1 MADETKTGKADRPKT
16 PALEVPPGDRTS
28 GRTVSPARLPTD
40 LALKVQ
46 TQMGWIATLRELTES
61 LPDVPAETSLEEV
74 SQIQQLVEETHKAFI
89 KEHAYFEMSW
99 PAALTQHEYFAENA
113 HQAES
118 RCYLQARRVIGVL
131 RHALAPAQPAQP
143 TTSSSAG
150 EARQTLSR
158 LPDISLPKFTGEYAA
173 WPAFRDLFTSL
184 IMQNEQLTNVERLH
198 YLRSSVEGA
207 PAQLIAGFIMAGGS
221 LTPSWELLKDRY
233 ENKRLLIH
241 ACLDKLFAS
250 STPVPRKAASLDR
263 LVSGVREAL
272 KGLEALE
279 VMDKLGDCAVVYHV
293 TRLLDRVTRE
303 QWENAVGATQDYP
316 TFEKL
321 EEFLTTKRRALE
333 RIETT
338 TAHPGPSLAPS
349 PPKTAHQTTQQSDS
363 SYPCD
368 CCNAQ
373 HFIVM
378 CTKFRELSP
387 SARHKVAIDKRLCFN
402 CLGRYSMRACKSQRG
417 CKTCSGRHHTMLHG
431 TNPLAAPAQKTA
443 LALVNSS
450 TTHHS
455 ARLLIDTGSELTF
468 VTENLIRQL
477 NIPRHY
483 SGIVIQ
489 GIAGKECT
497 RTRGVVSL
505 TLRSKHSSATAT
517 VRAHV
522 LRTVTSILP
531 SFEAE
536 PEEWPH
542 LRNLALADPDFL
554 IPRPVD
560 ILIGAD
566 AYGQII
572 KPNIIRHSPLM
583 PIAQLSIFG
592 WLVLGPVN
600 REATRTSTHQAST
613 QVNEDAL
620 NELLTKFWVQEEVPT
635 HDVNRLTPDE
645 QRCEEHFK
653 ATHSRDSSGRYVVRI
668 PLKSPADLLGDS
680 YHVAHQCLKGLRRRF
695 SRDVNYQRLYQ
706 QFMMDYETLNHMTKA
721 SSISSRRS
729 HFYLP
734 HHGVLKP
741 DSTTTKLRVVFN
753 GSSAS
758 SSGYS
763 VNDLMYTGAK
773 LHLNISDVLLW
784 IRRHRHSFATD
795 ITKMYRQINI
805 HKDDWELQRILW
817 MDDQLNEVPYHLTT
831 VTYGTKA
838 APFLAVRTLLQ
849 LAEDEGHNY
858 PLAVPSITHG
868 RYVDD
873 IFGGADTIQQLQE
886 VAHQLKGLCM
896 AGGFP
901 LAKWHATHLDI
912 LRTILG
918 LKWLPQ
924 EDTFAFSTRSSRSEG
939 RLTKRLVLS
948 EVAQIFD
955 PLGFASPV
963 VIKAKILLQELW
975 LHKLQWDDPLPSQ
988 LSARWLSIRE
998 ELTSLARLS
1007 IPRWLK
1013 TWSDSQVELHGFSD
1027 ASQLAMAAVIYI
1039 SVHDSNGATFSLVC
1053 SKTKVAPLKRLSIPR
1068 LELTAALLLSRLMQ
1082 YVEATLNMDVTATHM
1097 WTDSLVTLS
1106 WIRSHASRWKDFV
1119 RNRVAQI
1126 QELTPAA
1133 HWRYIP
1139 GTSNPADCASRGLT
1153 ATQLQNHALWW
1164 TGPPWI
1170 LNSDL
1175 WPSQPALSEELSATE
1190 ARPGVSL
1197 LTATPRTEY
1206 QWELIYRYSSLTKL
1220 LRITALCFRFIS
1232 RLRKV
1237 HDSLPARHISPE
1249 TLEKARLFWI
1259 QATQA
1264 AYFSHEL
1271 KALQADSP
1279 LAKAHAFN
1287 RLTAYID
1294 AQGVIRVGGRL
1305 AHAAL
1310 SLDAIHPVIL
1320 PRHSPLSSLIIAHAH
1335 QRTLHGGTQLTLSHI
1350 R

>member
-1 MADETKTGKADRPKT
+1 MADENKTGKTDRPKT
-16 PALEVPPGDRTS
+16 PVLDVPQGDRAS
-28 GRTVSPARLPTD
+28 GRTASPARLAPE
-40 LALKVQ
+40 LALKAR
-46 TQMGWIATLRELTES
+46 TQMGRITLLKELIDA
-61 LPDVPAETSLEEV
+61 LPVVPAETSLEEV
-74 SQIQQLVEETHKAFI
+74 SQFQQQVEETHKAFL
-89 KEHAYFEMSW
+89 KEHAYLEVSW
-99 PAALTQHEYFAENA
+99 PAAFINDEYFSGNA
-113 HQAES
+113 HLDES
-118 RCYLQARRVIGVL
+118 RCYLQARRIIGVL
-131 RHALAPAQPAQP
+131 RHALTAQPAQP
-143 TTSSSAG
+143 QTSSSAG
-150 EARQTLSR
+150 ETRQPHSR
-158 LPDISLPKFTGEYAA
+158 LPDISLPKFTGEYTE
-173 WPAFRDLFTSL
+173 WPAFRNLFTSL
-184 IMQNEQLTNVERLH
+184 ILQNEQLTNVEKLH

-207 PAQLIAGFIMAGGS
+207 AAQPIAGFTMAGDS
-221 LTPSWELLKDRY
+221 LMPSWKLLKDRF

-241 ACLDKLFAS
+241 ALLDKLFAS
-250 STPVPRKAASLDR
+250 STPVPRKAAALDR
-263 LVSGVREAL
+263 HVSGFREAL

-279 VMDKLGDCAVVYHV
+279 VTDKLGDCAVVYQA

-303 QWENAVGATQDYP
+303 QWENSVGATQEYP

-321 EEFLTTKRRALE
+321 DEFLTTRIRALE
-333 RIETT
+333 RIEST
-338 TAHPGPSLAPS
+338 TAHPGPTTTSS
-349 PPKTAHQTTQQSDS
+349 PNKKPAAQRVAHQATQQGDS

-402 CLGRYSMRACKSQRG
+402 CLGRHSVRACKSQRG
-417 CKTCSGRHHTMLHG
+417 CKKCSQRHHTMLHDASA
-431 TNPLAAPAQKTA
+431 TTSTAQKPGGSSA
-443 LALVNSS
+443 LAVISS
-450 TTHHS
+450 SIVQHS

-468 VTENLIRQL
+468 VSENLIRQL
-477 NIPRHY
+477 NIPRQY
-483 SGIVIQ
+483 SGLLIT

-505 TLRSKHSSATAT
+505 TLRSTHSNAAATIQ
-517 VRAHV
+517 AHV

-554 IPRPVD
+554 IPRPID

-572 KPNIIRHSPLM
+572 KPNVIRHSPLM

-592 WLVLGPVN
+592 WLVLGPVKK
-600 REATRTSTHQAST
+600 EATRTSTHHAST
-613 QVNEDAL
+613 QVNEDDL

-635 HDVNRLTPDE
+635 HDVNQLTPDE

-653 ATHSRDSSGRYVVRI
+653 ATHSRDPSGRYVVRI

-695 SRDVNYQRLYQ
+695 SRDVNYRRLYQ

-758 SSGYS
+758 TSGYS
-763 VNDLMYTGAK
+763 ANDLMYTGAK

-784 IRRHRHSFATD
+784 IRRHRHIFATD
-795 ITKMYRQINI
+795 ITKMYRQIKI

-849 LAEDEGHNY
+849 LAEDEGHKY

-912 LRTILG
+912 LKTVTDSEDQGLPITFDDCATKILG

-924 EDTFAFSTRSSRSEG
+924 EDTFAFSTRSSRKDG

-988 LSARWLSIRE
+988 LSTRWLSIRE

-1007 IPRWLK
+1007 IPRWLN

-1039 SVHDSNGATFSLVC
+1039 SVHDSDGATFSLVC

-1082 YVEATLNMDVTATHM
+1082 YVTATLNMDVTATHM

-1126 QELTPAA
+1126 QELTSAA

-1153 ATQLQNHALWW
+1153 TAQLQNHALWW

-1170 LNSDL
+1170 LKPDS
-1175 WPSQPALSEELSATE
+1175 WPSQPALSDEMSATE

-1197 LTATPRTEY
+1197 LT
-1206 QWELIYRYSSLTKL
+1206 
-1220 LRITALCFRFIS
+1220 
-1232 RLRKV
+1232 
-1237 HDSLPARHISPE
+1237 
-1249 TLEKARLFWI
+1249 
-1259 QATQA
+1259 
-1264 AYFSHEL
+1264 
-1271 KALQADSP
+1271 
-1279 LAKAHAFN
+1279 
-1287 RLTAYID
+1287 
-1294 AQGVIRVGGRL
+1294 
-1305 AHAAL
+1305 
-1310 SLDAIHPVIL
+1310 
-1320 PRHSPLSSLIIAHAH
+1320 
-1335 QRTLHGGTQLTLSHI
+1335 
-1350 R
+1350 